1 MMKQTGKL
9 RKLNKILAK
18 VKRYKN
24 WMADMTDQELKEKT
38 AEFKQKLQE
47 GYQLEEILPEA
58 FAVICEADYRVLG
71 KFPYDVQILGGIAL
85 HLGYL
90 AQMNTGEGKT
100 LTATLPLYLNALT
113 GKSTILVTTNEYL
126 ANRDA
131 QEMGQVFSYM
141 GLTVAAGVSEDGKR
155 EITNDEKREIYSSD
169 IVYTTNGVLGF
180 DYLLNNL
187 VTRAEDR
194 YMRDFYFVIVDEAD
208 SVLLDSAQT
217 PLIISGAPKVQTN
230 LYEMANFFVTT
241 LKEGVDYEKK
251 EKQVWL
257 TEEGIIRAE
266 KYFRISNFYSGE
278 YFELN
283 RYVTL
288 ALRAHALFEKGK
300 DYTIS
305 GEKELVLL
313 DGGSGRS
320 LPGVKLGG
328 GQHQALEVKEGVKV
342 TPPTRSV
349 ASICLQN
356 LFLLFPKLSGM
367 SGTIAS
373 EATELKEVYGKDVVV
388 IPANKKVI
396 REDYGDRYFSTA
408 QEQYKAALNE
418 VIRVH
423 KTGQPVLIV
432 VSTIAQTELFSSA
445 LMEEKIPHNVLN
457 ANNAFWEA
465 EIIKEA
471 GRKDAVTVATSMAG
485 RGTDIKLGK
494 GVDQLGGLAVIG
506 IGRMNNVRLE
516 LQARGRAGRQG
527 DPGFSQFF
535 VSLDDEVVAVNTDPD
550 LLEKAKNKSQRKIKN
565 IINEAQKL
573 NEENALFN
581 RRQSFEYDVV
591 FRKQRKM
598 IYEMRNHLLNGDA
611 MNKDLC
617 LEDLCLR
624 LAEKNIAHFLSE
636 NKKPNKNQVSRYIL
650 DNLSYKIPLDFGGL
664 QLNKIK
670 QIKEYLLKLV
680 LERLQSREMEF
691 ENHEVYMDFVRKSML
706 SAIDDAWVEQVDYL
720 QQLQTAVSGRASTQR
735 NMVFEYQID
744 AQDSY
749 DKMEERI
756 FVNIVR
762 NVLLSSVSFDK
773 NKQMTIILP

>member
-1 MMKQTGKL
+1 MKQTGKL

-18 VKRYKN
+18 VKCYKN
-24 WMADMTDQELKEKT
+24 WMADLTDQELQGKT
-38 AEFKQKLQE
+38 EEFKAKINSGVSLDE
-47 GYQLEEILPEA
+47 LLPEA
-58 FAVICEADYRVLG
+58 FAAICEADYRILG
-71 KFPYDVQILGGIAL
+71 KYPYDVQILGGIAL
-85 HLGYL
+85 HQGYL

-126 ANRDA
+126 AIRDA
-131 QEMGQVFSYM
+131 EEMGQVFSFM
-141 GLTVAAGVSEDGKR
+141 GLTVTAGVTADAKR
-155 EITNDEKREIYSSD
+155 EISNDQKREIYASD

-180 DYLLNNL
+180 DYLLDNL
-187 VTRAEDR
+187 VTKAEDR
-194 YMRDFYFVIVDEAD
+194 YMREFYYVIVDEAD

-241 LKEGVDYEKK
+241 LTEGVDYEKK

-257 TEEGIIRAE
+257 TEQGIARAE
-266 KYFRISNFYSGE
+266 RYFGITNFYSGD

-305 GEKELVLL
+305 GGKELILL

-320 LPGVKLGG
+320 LPGVKLGA

-373 EATELKEVYGKDVVV
+373 EVKELREVYGKEVVV

-396 REDYGDRYFSTA
+396 REDYGDLYFKTA
-408 QEQYKAALNE
+408 QEQYEAAMEE
-418 VIRVH
+418 VLRVH

-432 VSTIAQTELFSSA
+432 VSTIAQTELLSSA
-445 LMEEKIPHNVLN
+445 LLEEKIPHNVLN

-494 GVDQLGGLAVIG
+494 EVDKLGGLAVIG
-506 IGRMNNVRLE
+506 IGRMNNIRLE
-516 LQARGRAGRQG
+516 QQARGRAGRQG

-535 VSLDDEVVAVNTDPD
+535 VSMEDEVVTVNMDPK
-550 LLEKAKNKSQRKIKN
+550 LLDPKKKRSNRKIKS
-565 IINEAQKL
+565 IINSAQKL
-573 NEENALFN
+573 GEENAFFN
-581 RRQSFEYDVV
+581 RKQSFEYDVV

-598 IYEMRNHLLNGDA
+598 IYAMRNHLLSGDTI
-611 MNKDLC
+611 ND
-617 LEDLCLR
+617 DLCLR
-624 LAEKNIAHFLSE
+624 LAEKNIKRFIREHNNLD
-636 NKKPNKNQVSRYIL
+636 KNQISRYIL
-650 DNLSYKIPLDFGGL
+650 DNISYQIPKEFGGL
-664 QLNKIK
+664 HAEKV
-670 QIKEYLLKLV
+670 KEVKDYLLKLV
-680 LERLQSREMEF
+680 EDGLRSRENEF
-691 ENHEVYMDFVRKSML
+691 ENHEEYLDFVRNSML
-706 SAIDDAWVEQVDYL
+706 SAIDEAWVEQVDYL
-720 QQLQTAVSGRASTQR
+720 QQLQTAVNGRASTQR
-735 NMVFEYQID
+735 NMIFEYQID
-744 AQDSY
+744 AQDSF

-756 FVNIVR
+756 FTNILR
-762 NVLLSSVSFDK
+762 NLLLSSISYGKDHKMKIV
-773 NKQMTIILP
+773 LP